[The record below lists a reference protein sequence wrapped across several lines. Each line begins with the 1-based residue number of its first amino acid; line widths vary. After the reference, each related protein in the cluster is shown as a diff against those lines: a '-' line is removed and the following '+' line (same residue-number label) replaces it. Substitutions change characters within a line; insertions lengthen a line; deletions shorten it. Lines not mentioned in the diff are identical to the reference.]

1 MKKITSVYV
10 ITMTE
15 EADCDYLRVFANI
28 DDLVDGLMEDLE
40 DSDVFTLNREDVKK
54 HILEREAHG
63 FDYLFFADEI
73 DETVNKSANEFM
85 VRKATIG

>member
-15 EADCDYLRVFANI
+15 EADYLRVFANI

-40 DSDVFTLNREDVKK
+40 DSDVFTLDREDVKK
-54 HILEREAHG
+54 YILEREAQG

-73 DETVNKSANEFM
+73 DETVNKNANEFM

>member
-1 MKKITSVYV
+1 MKKMTKVYV
-10 ITMTE
+10 VTMTA

-40 DSDVFTLNREDVKK
+40 DSDVFTLDREDVKK
-54 HILEREAHG
+54 QILEREAQG
-63 FDYLFFADEI
+63 YCYLFFADEI
-73 DETVNKSANEFM
+73 DKTVNKCANDFV

>member
-15 EADCDYLRVFANI
+15 EIDYLRVFANI

-40 DSDVFTLNREDVKK
+40 DSDVFTLDREDVKK

-73 DETVNKSANEFM
+73 DETVNKCANEFM

>member
-15 EADCDYLRVFANI
+15 EVDYLRVFANI
-28 DDLVDGLMEDLE
+28 DNLVDGLMEDLE
-40 DSDVFTLNREDVKK
+40 DSDVFTLDREDVKK